1 MALLFSTFS
10 AINYVPYVSIYLD
23 HKLADEVSTFTT
35 TLLYG
40 QVIPNNASL
49 NNLYDN
55 DCLLFDIPIPYTD
68 FDIDT
73 INTLLSDFNDSNSTT
88 FNSNQYKRIGAYV
101 LNKLVEN
108 DISDK

>member
-55 DCLLFDIPIPYTD
+55 DCLLFDI
-68 FDIDT
+68 
-73 INTLLSDFNDSNSTT
+73 
-88 FNSNQYKRIGAYV
+88 QIGG
-101 LNKLVEN
+101 LC
-108 DISDK
+108 